1 MTDTDRMAPPMAS
14 VTITALTKH
23 YRSGR
28 GITDVGFDVATGTV
42 CALLGPN
49 GAGKTTTVR
58 CLTGLLAPSAGRV
71 MVDGHPAGSDRA
83 KRAVAYVPDQPALFP
98 VLNVEEHVRFR
109 AQAFGVRHGLDDRI
123 AAALEQA
130 GIAELADQ
138 PAGELSRGQR
148 QRVMIAAALV
158 QEASV
163 YVFDEP
169 TVGLDPPGRA
179 WIEDWLRR
187 TAERGDA
194 VLIASHELD
203 VVSRVA
209 DRAVLLLDGRVAA
222 NLPVPDD
229 EGMQRQW
236 REDVLRRYTGMDA
249 EQ

>member
-1 MTDTDRMAPPMAS
+1 MAPPTARVS
-14 VTITALTKH
+14 ITSLTRR

-28 GITDVGFDVATGTV
+28 GIMDVSFDIAAGTV

-49 GAGKTTTVR
+49 GAGKTTTLR
-58 CLTGLLAPSAGRV
+58 CLTGLLAPDSGHISIA
-71 MVDGHPAGSDRA
+71 GHPAGSDAA
-83 KRAVAYVPDQPALFP
+83 KRAVAYVPDQSALFP

-109 AQAFGVRHGLDDRI
+109 AQAFGVRHELDDRI

-130 GIAELADQ
+130 GIAELADE

-158 QEASV
+158 QEAYV

-187 TAERGDA
+187 AAERGDA
-194 VLIASHELD
+194 VLIASHERD

-209 DRAVLLLDGRVAA
+209 DKAVLLLDGRVAA
-222 NLPVPDD
+222 DLPVPDD
-229 EGMQRQW
+229 EHAQRQW
-236 REDVLRRYTGMDA
+236 RHDVLRRYGGMDGDP
-249 EQ
+249 